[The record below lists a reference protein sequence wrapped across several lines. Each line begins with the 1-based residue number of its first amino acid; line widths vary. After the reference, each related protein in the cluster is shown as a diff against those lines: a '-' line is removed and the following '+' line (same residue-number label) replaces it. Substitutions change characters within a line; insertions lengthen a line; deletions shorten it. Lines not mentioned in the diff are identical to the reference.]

1 MKEIAAAINA
11 LIENFS
17 AQGVLDLVQ
26 LVMDKIF
33 AFIKK
38 EEEIA

>member
-1 MKEIAAAINA
+1 MKDIAAAINA
-11 LIENFS
+11 LIEKFS